1 MRNFTVELR
10 RLLSRRLIRVL
21 ALVVLASI
29 LVGGVMGA
37 FNARRNQNS
46 APSAQM
52 TQRVERIEEREL
64 RRCLSGQY
72 GTLPD
77 DPQEAREFCES
88 QLFVED
94 MDPRLHLTDVTDVL
108 LGTSVIIMILL
119 WLVGASFI
127 GAEWRHDTITTLLTW
142 EPRRIRL
149 MLAKVA
155 AATLFAFVCALL
167 IQALVGT
174 VVALSA
180 YAFGTTAGADG
191 EWLRELLEQTLRIA
205 GVGALV
211 GVVGFSLASLGRNT
225 AAALGVGFAYVVVVE
240 NLIRALKPEW
250 QPWFFSD
257 NAALVITA
265 DSAAFTQV
273 GHTVVQAAL
282 VIAGYM
288 LVLLLAA
295 LAVFRSRD
303 VT

>member
-1 MRNFTVELR
+1 
-10 RLLSRRLIRVL
+10 
-21 ALVVLASI
+21 
-29 LVGGVMGA
+29 
-37 FNARRNQNS
+37 
-46 APSAQM
+46 
-52 TQRVERIEEREL
+52 
-64 RRCLSGQY
+64 
-72 GTLPD
+72 
-77 DPQEAREFCES
+77 
-88 QLFVED
+88 
-94 MDPRLHLTDVTDVL
+94 
-108 LGTSVIIMILL
+108 
-119 WLVGASFI
+119 
-127 GAEWRHDTITTLLTW
+127 
-142 EPRRIRL
+142 RIRL

-180 YAFGTTAGADG
+180 YAFGTTAAADG
-191 EWLRELLEQTLRIA
+191 EWLRELIEQTLRIA

-295 LAVFRSRD
+295 LAVFRRRD